1 MIDLFKPI
9 SDATKEIFQKKL
21 DDRHKRDLAAS
32 RMIVW
37 LTNEARKKEVP
48 DLPKRLEDM
57 QKRTKAMM
65 EDMEIV
71 IEEGKLV
78 VKVAGSA
85 EDTWRMYRLGSSWF
99 EPDKDAIE
107 RILAGL
113 FDEAGSYTK

>member
-9 SDATKEIFQKKL
+9 SDATQEIFQKKI
-21 DDRHKRDLAAS
+21 DDRNKRALAAYK
-32 RMIVW
+32 MIIW
-37 LTNEARKKEVP
+37 LAGDARKKDVP

-57 QKRTKAMM
+57 RKKTEAMM
-65 EDMEIV
+65 QEMKITIED
-71 IEEGKLV
+71 GKLV

-113 FDEAGSYTK
+113 FDEAGS